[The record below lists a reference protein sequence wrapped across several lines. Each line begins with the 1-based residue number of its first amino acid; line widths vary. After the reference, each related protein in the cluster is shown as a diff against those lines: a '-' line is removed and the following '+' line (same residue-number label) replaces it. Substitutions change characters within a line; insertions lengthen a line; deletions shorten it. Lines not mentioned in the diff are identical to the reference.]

1 MLINDYNTLYMKKLK
16 LNQQG
21 FIPMMLSILAV
32 VIFVIFVVYS
42 RVMHAAH

>member
-1 MLINDYNTLYMKKLK
+1 MFKHNK
-16 LNQQG
+16 NQQG

-32 VIFVIFVVYS
+32 VVFVIFVVYS